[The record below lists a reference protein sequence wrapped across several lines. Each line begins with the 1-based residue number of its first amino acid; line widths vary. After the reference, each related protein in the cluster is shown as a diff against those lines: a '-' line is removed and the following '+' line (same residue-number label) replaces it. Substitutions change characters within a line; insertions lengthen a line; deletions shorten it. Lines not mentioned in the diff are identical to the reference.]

1 MSANQI
7 LSKTPI
13 SILKESRLIVVKIG
27 SLIVRG
33 QELDTVNQNWMDA
46 FARDIKTL
54 MDSGKKVVIVS
65 SGGVALGRK
74 ALGISEDTPPQNI
87 PLAKKQAA
95 SSVGQY
101 HIFNGYY
108 KALAKCGLDAGQV
121 LLTMGETENR
131 RMSLNARDTLYT
143 LLDHGV
149 VPVINENDTVSTGEI
164 RFGDNDRL
172 SVRVAQMIGADSVI
186 LLSTTDGLYTDNPDT
201 NPQAE
206 HIPFIEKLGKKHIEM
221 AGDAVPGLSTGGMK
235 SKIDAARS
243 ATKTG
248 IHLIIT
254 DGQKSH
260 TLEKLC
266 SDKSKRS
273 SLFYAPRGNKIAARK
288 MWIGAHMRPKGFV
301 IIDDGALDALH
312 HGKSLLPIGVRKVEG
327 DFKRGDVVEIR
338 GSSGNRIGM
347 GISAYNT
354 HDAHLICRRNS
365 RDIASILGEI
375 TSDELIHRNDM
386 VLED

>member
-1 MSANQI
+1 MSND
-7 LSKTPI
+7 KT
-13 SILKESRLIVVKIG
+13 SICVIKDAKLIVIKIG

-46 FARDIKTL
+46 FAQDIKTL

-74 ALGISEDTPPQNI
+74 ALGISENTPPQNI

-101 HIFNGYY
+101 YIFNGYH
-108 KALAKCGLDAGQV
+108 KALAKCSLDAGQV

-172 SVRVAQMIGADSVI
+172 SVRVAQMIGADAVV

-201 NPQAE
+201 NPQAK
-206 HIPFIEKLGKKHIEM
+206 HIPFIDKLDDEHIKM
-221 AGDAVPGLSTGGMK
+221 AGEAVPGLSTGGMK
-235 SKIDAARS
+235 SKIDAAHS

-254 DGQKSH
+254 DGQDAH
-260 TLEKLC
+260 TLEQLC
-266 SDKSKRS
+266 STKSKRS
-273 SLFYAPRGNKIAARK
+273 SLFYAQTGNKIAARK
-288 MWIGAHMRPKGFV
+288 MWIGAHMRPKGSV
-301 IIDDGALDALH
+301 TVDDGALDALH
-312 HGKSLLPIGVRKVEG
+312 HGKSLLPIGVSKVDG
-327 DFKRGDVVEIR
+327 DFRRGDVVEIQDP
-338 GSSGNRIGM
+338 SGQRIGM
-347 GISAYNT
+347 GISAYST

-365 RDIASILGEI
+365 KDIPSILGEI
-375 TSDELIHRNDM
+375 TSEELIHRNDM
-386 VLED
+386 VLDD